1 MAHRYIYAMQH
12 THRYMCACNAT
23 KGTCT
28 ADIHVQQTGTYTA
41 HRHSVDMA
49 YNYVDTQYN
58 TYVHT
63 CTICTTHLCTQLP
76 QGTIMLHTCGT
87 HVCVMHTCTCVL
99 NTNMDNDPHVLH
111 KTTYAHR
118 QTSTPL
124 PMRAF
129 TGSSWV
135 HPTPPSP
142 FTRSGPGKPNPKSQ
156 GNKESLPRKVG
167 FRRCSQPG
175 PSFVRDTEAAR
186 VGAGVDG
193 GGNLG
198 PSWGWGQ
205 TQATS
210 A

>member
-1 MAHRYIYAMQH
+1 MYHMHHTPLYTVATRHNYAAHMW
-12 THRYMCACNAT
+12 N
-23 KGTCT
+23 TC
-28 ADIHVQQTGTYTA
+28 
-41 HRHSVDMA
+41 
-49 YNYVDTQYN
+49 
-58 TYVHT
+58 
-63 CTICTTHLCTQLP
+63 
-76 QGTIMLHTCGT
+76 
-87 HVCVMHTCTCVL
+87 VCVMHTCTCVL
-99 NTNMDNDPHVLH
+99 NTNMDTDPHVLH

-175 PSFVRDTEAAR
+175 PSFVWDTEAAR

-193 GGNLG
+193 GGQPGSLLG
-198 PSWGWGQ
+198 VGTDSGDLSMRKEPWGSRLRPGQ
-205 TQATS
+205 HNDASPQGGYKQDQNHILFRQQ
-210 A
+210 